1 MRKSNVPAIRR
12 QIRGL
17 ERKLYAESRLAAD
30 PERAL
35 RLARA
40 ADLLI
45 EARACD
51 LYRLR

>member
-1 MRKSNVPAIRR
+1 MRKSNIPALRR
-12 QIRGL
+12 QMQKL
-17 ERKLYAESRLAAD
+17 ERELYAESRLEPD

-45 EARACD
+45 EARACE

>member
-30 PERAL
+30 PDRAW
-35 RLARA
+35 RLASA

-45 EARACD
+45 EARGVD
-51 LYRLR
+51 LYRMR